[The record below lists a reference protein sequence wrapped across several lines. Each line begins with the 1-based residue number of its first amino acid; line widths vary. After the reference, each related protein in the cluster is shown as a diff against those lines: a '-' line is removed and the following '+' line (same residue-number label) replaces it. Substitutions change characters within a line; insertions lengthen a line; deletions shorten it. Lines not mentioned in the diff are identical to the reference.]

1 MTEAAARPL
10 ITVVIPAYNVAPFIA
25 EALASVQT
33 QTLTDFA
40 AIVIDDGS
48 TDDTPARI
56 APFLTDPRFRCIR
69 TENRGLSAA
78 RNRGLQES
86 TTQFVALLDGDDRY
100 RPDYLA
106 AMLGRISAQPHADF
120 ITCDAESF
128 VNDTGPRERFS
139 DRYPQDEPITL
150 ARLMRREV
158 AVFGLCTLRVA
169 SVLAVGGY
177 DESLRAAEDLDLWL
191 RLLGQGYVGGL
202 VRTVLV
208 DYRRRPGSLSDD
220 ASKLMDATARVFDK
234 AAHSL
239 GTRPEAALAGA
250 RSDEARAVASF
261 ETGVDLV
268 LTGQARTGITAM
280 RDSGLKRGNRK
291 WIAAFA
297 LFSLLPPLAR
307 PALTLYRRGNQFA

>member
-1 MTEAAARPL
+1 MTDAPTL
-10 ITVVIPAYNVAPFIA
+10 PQITVVIPAYNVAPFIG
-25 EALASVQT
+25 EALASVQA
-33 QTLTDFA
+33 QTLTDFEA
-40 AIVIDDGS
+40 VIIDDGS

-69 TENRGLSAA
+69 TDNRGLSAA
-78 RNRGLQES
+78 RNRGLHES

-106 AMLGRISAQPHADF
+106 SMLDRIRSEPHADF
-120 ITCDAESF
+120 VTCDAESF
-128 VNDTGPRERFS
+128 VGDSGPRERFS

-150 ARLMRREV
+150 ARLLSHEV

-202 VRTVLV
+202 VRKVLV

-220 ASKLMDATARVFDK
+220 AVSLNRARARALDK
-234 AAHSL
+234 AALAL
-239 GTRPEAALAGA
+239 GNRPEAQLAAAGRDAALAA
-250 RSDEARAVASF
+250 CDF
-261 ETGVDLV
+261 ERGVDLV
-268 LTGQARTGITAM
+268 L
-280 RDSGLKRGNRK
+280 SGETQYGLDAIRVSGHKNGNRK
-291 WIAAFA
+291 WTAALA